1 MWPLYKTTRGS
12 ALNELA
18 TITEHD
24 IRARLQRPLNT
35 TYDLPGGSAPN
46 KQAAVLVP
54 FVREADEWHLL
65 FIKRSERENDRH
77 SGQVAFAGG
86 RYEETDT
93 SLEMTALR
101 ETHEEIGVNPDDVQ
115 VLGELNHH
123 HSISNYQITPV
134 VGTMPWPYQLTLE
147 VAEVAAAFTIPL
159 RWLAD
164 PANHRVQERTI
175 GESRF
180 PVIFFEP
187 YNGYVL
193 WGATARMTLS
203 LISLLR
209 KP

>member
-1 MWPLYKTTRGS
+1 M
-12 ALNELA
+12 NELA

-24 IRARLQRPLNT
+24 IHTRLQQPLNT
-35 TYDLPGGSAPN
+35 TFDLPGGTKPN

-65 FIKRSERENDRH
+65 FIKRSDRENDRH

-101 ETHEEIGVNPDDVQ
+101 EAQEEIGVNPDDVK

-134 VGTMPWPYQLTLE
+134 VGTLPWPYQLTLE
-147 VAEVAAAFTIPL
+147 AAEVAAAFTIPL

-164 PANHRVQERTI
+164 PANHRIQERKI
-175 GESRF
+175 GDKQF

-187 YNGYVL
+187 YNNYVL

-203 LISLLR
+203 LISLLLR